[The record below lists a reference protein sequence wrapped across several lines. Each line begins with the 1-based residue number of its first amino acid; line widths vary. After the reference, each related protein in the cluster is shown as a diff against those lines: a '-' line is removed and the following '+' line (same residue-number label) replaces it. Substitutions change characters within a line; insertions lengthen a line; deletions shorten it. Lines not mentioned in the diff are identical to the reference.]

1 MASPAYAINQGGF
14 RPVTTVLQVVN
25 SRSKLLGASQ
35 ALDEMAL
42 DKYSFVRE
50 AFLSRRLNM
59 VFDGNPP
66 DALEINAPEK
76 PAGPIAPAKPGAPVT
91 PAEPASPASSPA
103 KPD

>member
-1 MASPAYAINQGGF
+1 MRDR
-14 RPVTTVLQVVN
+14 RP
-25 SRSKLLGASQ
+25 SRSPSSTIETRPLLGASQ

-66 DALEINAPEK
+66 DELEFNVPAK
-76 PAGPIAPAKPGAPVT
+76 PAGPTTPAAPAT
-91 PAEPASPASSPA
+91 PIPA